1 METKRLY
8 IDTCIANDAFVLVS
22 TMCRVSP
29 LRRADLKAPL
39 RNWILDY
46 IALYYMLDLD
56 DQWNL
61 TFGTSP
67 VMSREIARMRERCNA
82 LVKKKEWLLDFY
94 NMLEEKPKVVAP
106 RLFPRDLIS
115 KLERLVPEHRGK
127 DEDVEHLAYAILGR
141 WDAFITTD
149 KKTILAHREKFR
161 KVGVEVASPLQFLKD
176 AFMPLDQLVRTLHGS
191 WTTLADV
198 IDGWLREISASISPD
213 TEASVE
219 VSRKRT
225 TIRK

>member
-8 IDTCIANDAFVLVS
+8 IDTCIANDAFVLFS
-22 TMCRVSP
+22 TTYRVPP
-29 LRRADLKAPL
+29 LRQTDLKAPL

-67 VMSREIARMRERCNA
+67 VMILEIARMKERSNA
-82 LVKKKEWLLDFY
+82 LDNKKDWLLNFY
-94 NMLEEKPKVVAP
+94 DMLGKKPKAVDP

-115 KLERLVPEHRGK
+115 KLNHFVPEHRGK
-127 DEDVEHLAYAILGR
+127 DEDVEHLAYAVLGR

-149 KKTILAHREKFR
+149 QKTILAHREKLLQ
-161 KVGVEVASPLQFLKD
+161 VGIEVASPRNFIED

-191 WTTLADV
+191 WTTVADV
-198 IDGWLREISASISPD
+198 IDGWLTEISASTSPD
-213 TEASVE
+213 SEERGHGV
-219 VSRKRT
+219 RP
-225 TIRK
+225 